1 MTNTLFVDVCHTH
14 QNLAHIVTDI
24 FHFKVGFLF
33 FGLLDDFLEIS
44 IAKLKDKVLH
54 NFALST
60 FRVKNVKH
68 LDHMFASLETVKY
81 FEFAT
86 DVLA

>member
-1 MTNTLFVDVCHTH
+1 MANIKYLCDFQFNSPYQGFDRNQVCGRICTL
-14 QNLAHIVTDI
+14 
-24 FHFKVGFLF
+24 
-33 FGLLDDFLEIS
+33 
-44 IAKLKDKVLH
+44 
-54 NFALST
+54 
-60 FRVKNVKH
+60 FRVKNVEH